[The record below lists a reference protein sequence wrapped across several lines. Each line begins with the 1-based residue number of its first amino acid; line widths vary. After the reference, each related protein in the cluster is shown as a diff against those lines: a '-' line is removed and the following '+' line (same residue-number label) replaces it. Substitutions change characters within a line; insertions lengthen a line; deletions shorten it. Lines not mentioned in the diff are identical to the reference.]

1 MTAVQIT
8 QPLLKS
14 PACEQSQNPHM
25 DSRRPAEGR
34 RVGEGEPK
42 DSRGSAPAEKE
53 KAASSKSSPA
63 LSYSKQ
69 PLPMESLPSVCLFL
83 VSSLPQFIPP
93 FSHSQSQR
101 H

>member
-14 PACEQSQNPHM
+14 PACKQSQNPHM

-42 DSRGSAPAEKE
+42 DSRGSASAGKE
-53 KAASSKSSPA
+53 GVLPQSPLQPCPIQTRHFLWKFFH
-63 LSYSKQ
+63 LSVIF
-69 PLPMESLPSVCLFL
+69 LPSPSLPLSR
-83 VSSLPQFIPP
+83 
-93 FSHSQSQR
+93 SHSQSQR